1 MDFVCRDPRLYH
13 TANCKTTRT
22 KKNTPK
28 NVYAS
33 IARIYM
39 CAQCDR
45 IDCVANRICS
55 QLKTERRSMFRGQA
69 DRPQLHWHSNFHG
82 GIDGIGMLWMMAVRW
97 STAIEHTHAGWKP
110 SRFAWKCSG
119 EAVAMLESFF
129 DLQMKGPVWLSCYVR
144 MGAFLRTAFR
154 PHLWW
159 CTRGSTVTWQTQ
171 EYSVRLMACGGWH
184 RVVDI
189 QTQRNDR
196 GVCLL
201 SKRS

>member
-1 MDFVCRDPRLYH
+1 MSHHTNDQTQTAYVFKIESDRWIFVRWILFVAILH
-13 TANCKTTRT
+13 SITQLTAKQHER
-22 KKNTPK
+22 KKTPK
-28 NVYAS
+28 SVYAS

-129 DLQMKGPVWLSCYVR
+129 DLQMEGPVWLSC
-144 MGAFLRTAFR
+144 
-154 PHLWW
+154 
-159 CTRGSTVTWQTQ
+159 
-171 EYSVRLMACGGWH
+171 
-184 RVVDI
+184 
-189 QTQRNDR
+189 
-196 GVCLL
+196 
-201 SKRS
+201 